1 MKDRQMKYFRRT
13 KGFTLLEILVSL
25 GIISLT
31 LLMLTL
37 VESQSNKN
45 ADGLRERTL
54 AHWVAMNKLT
64 EMRLSPNWPA
74 MGSSN
79 GEVELAKINWRWSAE
94 VSNTED
100 PDLRRIEVSVS
111 QVTAPDD
118 RVVKLIGFRGNPQ
131 ARPLPVS
138 PPPVPGQ

>member
-1 MKDRQMKYFRRT
+1 MKSHQRT
-13 KGFTLLEILVSL
+13 NGFTLLEILVSL

-37 VESQSNKN
+37 AESQSNKN
-45 ADGLRERTL
+45 AAGLQERTL

-64 EMRLSPNWPA
+64 EMRLSRNWPET
-74 MGSSN
+74 GSSN
-79 GEVELAKINWRWSAE
+79 GEAELADINWRWSTE

-100 PDLRRIEVSVS
+100 PDLRRIEVSVARVAS
-111 QVTAPDD
+111 PDD

-131 ARPLPVS
+131 DRALPTS
-138 PPPVPGQ
+138 NPDNIE